1 MVVLAAFPEGQEK
14 YCVQNGQCFCLAPA
28 ASPFSVGP
36 LMGSLREASEY
47 TFDEIYPKVAF
58 GDVLMWV
65 FNGNLPGARHLFG
78 SCFSSTF
85 SRNSGQMANAL
96 CVLTGEED
104 CAVDL
109 IDTEY
114 GKIVDGVKYKYPC
127 SHEFLIRITYSL
139 EVAYD
144 AKMKMPIFTNY

>member
-1 MVVLAAFPEGQEK
+1 
-14 YCVQNGQCFCLAPA
+14 
-28 ASPFSVGP
+28 
-36 LMGSLREASEY
+36 
-47 TFDEIYPKVAF
+47 
-58 GDVLMWV
+58 
-65 FNGNLPGARHLFG
+65 
-78 SCFSSTF
+78 
-85 SRNSGQMANAL
+85 MANAL